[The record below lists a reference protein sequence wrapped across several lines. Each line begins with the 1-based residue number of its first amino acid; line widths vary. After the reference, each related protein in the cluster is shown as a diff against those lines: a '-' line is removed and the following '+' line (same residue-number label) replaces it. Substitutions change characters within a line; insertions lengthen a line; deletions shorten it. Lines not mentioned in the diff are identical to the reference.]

1 MPFSNTRQKFFPFT
15 PIPAATIRA
24 VDSAT
29 AYAVTDKI
37 AGQVFT
43 PSHELGLMPYRPVSQ
58 PLHDAFQ
65 RHTEQF
71 VFYNAENEPIGWA
84 IGEQKEA
91 DTFFMAWTG
100 VLPAYQNQGIYSAF
114 LRRFLDYLQA
124 LGYARV
130 TSNHM
135 VNNRAV
141 LVAKLKAG
149 FIATGMSL
157 DERWGAVLWLT
168 YYFEDQVE
176 DAFRRAF
183 SLEKYRKE

>member
-1 MPFSNTRQKFFPFT
+1 MSFSDTRQTFFPFT
-15 PIPAATIRA
+15 PIPSIIVEA

-29 AYAVTDKI
+29 VYSVAGKI
-37 AGQVFT
+37 ADQVFT
-43 PSHELGLMPYRPVSQ
+43 PSSELGLMPFKPAPQTLR
-58 PLHDAFQ
+58 DALQ

-91 DTFFMAWTG
+91 DTFNMLWTG
-100 VLPAYQNQGIYSAF
+100 ILPAYQNQGIYSAF
-114 LRRFLDYLQA
+114 LRRFLEYLQA

-149 FIATGMSL
+149 FIVTGMSL
-157 DERWGAVLWLT
+157 DERVGAVLWLT
-168 YYFEDQVE
+168 YYFDTHAEDG
-176 DAFRRAF
+176 FRRAF
-183 SLEKYRKE
+183 SLAKHRS

>member
-1 MPFSNTRQKFFPFT
+1 MPFSSTRQQFFPFT
-15 PIPAATIRA
+15 AIPGITIRA
-24 VDSAT
+24 VDRAT
-29 AYAVTDKI
+29 VYEVTGEI
-37 AGQVFT
+37 ANQVFT
-43 PSHELGLMPYRPVSQ
+43 PSSELGLMPYEAAPQ
-58 PLHDAFQ
+58 PLRDAFQ

-71 VFYNAENEPIGWA
+71 VIYNKENAPIGWV

-100 VLPAYQNQGIYSAF
+100 ILPAYQNQGIYSAF
-114 LRRFLDYLQA
+114 LRHFLGYLKT

-130 TSNHM
+130 MSNHM

-149 FIATGMSL
+149 FIATGMTL

-168 YYFEDQVE
+168 YYFEDRVE
-176 DAFRRAF
+176 DAFKRAF
-183 SLEKYRKE
+183 SLGE